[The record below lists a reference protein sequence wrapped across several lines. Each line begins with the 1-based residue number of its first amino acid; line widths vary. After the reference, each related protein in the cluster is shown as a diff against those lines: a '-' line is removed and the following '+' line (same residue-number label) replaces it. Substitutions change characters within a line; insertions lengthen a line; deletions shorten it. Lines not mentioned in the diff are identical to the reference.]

1 MTARALI
8 KAGGLLDPEPEDCP
22 GAVPLAAARWTDRQK
37 LAALLQG
44 SALLAH
50 LERAGRHLAAGFCHA
65 RAAPDGRL
73 VIAGSAGIAG
83 GQGIAA
89 GRSPGPAQELLRDLL
104 GMLFGSAVAIPG
116 RGEARKAARALL
128 DAWRQPLVPL
138 SPDLAVAQV
147 LEAAPF
153 LWEPAFGP
161 ARSTLAAEDRDHG
174 GKPRVWVAGPGPAR
188 ARFLTLARDAEELR
202 ALLASPRARSL
213 WEGEGPAPVT
223 AEGRLAAAAS
233 LYGRGRFVRAKAA
246 LAGLRSPAAAVLRL
260 RCLQQLGELGAVR
273 AGLRRLAAAPLSPA
287 EILEAA
293 EVAVRVFGNS
303 GGPGGPGQA
312 GSWVERALAA
322 TGDAG
327 PLHLRA
333 HVLAAGAAWD
343 RHDPSAL
350 AAHLS
355 ASRLAL
361 SDPGL
366 AWRWHQARGLEAL
379 AAGESDAVLASLVRA
394 LRGSRRQLSRH
405 EAAGLWSDLGIGR
418 SGVGDLGG
426 AERAF
431 RHAARL
437 FGGCD
442 GPRRTTLALSNLA
455 EIRLRRGELSGL
467 REILEQSTA
476 ENRLAGNLRGLT
488 HDLELWARLE
498 LVLGRPGAALTFCRE
513 ALRQLD
519 ASKLNWRRDTLHTLA
534 ARALGWLGRSEEAA
548 ALLSL
553 TTPAGRAELEAEER
567 PALWAHAGD
576 REAALREAAGT
587 PLAGLWRAALTGE
600 RPPPAVWEALAGIEP
615 YRAARLV
622 FDLESV
628 APGTVPAE
636 WRRAAVAV
644 LRRTGSGLLAERL
657 EAGEE
662 GPWRAL
668 AAYLEKP
675 LPPEDI
681 ALAALFREAGH
692 PEATILL
699 HTGAGERVLLAGPGG
714 DAELAVETEDG
725 RLVLR
730 APVVDAALA
739 ALFALFRRH
748 WREGRK
754 ERAPVE
760 STGATPPA
768 GAAPSSP
775 PSPPSQPSPPSR
787 APRAGGLVGESPALL
802 GALERLARLAPRDLT
817 VLILGET
824 GTGKELAARYV
835 HRASPR
841 AAGPFVAVN
850 CAALGESLLLSDLF
864 GHVRG
869 AFTGADKERAG
880 VFETAQRGT
889 VFLDEI
895 GDLPAVAQ
903 GMLLRV
909 LQEREVRRVGESL
922 PRRVDVRVV
931 AATHRDLASAV
942 AAGTFRED
950 LFYRLKVGSVELPPL
965 RERGEDVLRLAEHCL
980 ARQCGPGFVPTLSRT
995 ARELL
1000 LAHPFPGNVR
1010 ELENVLAVAAAL
1022 AGGGTIEPEHLGLPE
1037 PVESA
1042 IHAGEDGSYHRKIE
1056 DFKRQLLIEEL
1067 AACRGNQAEAARRL
1081 GLSRQGFSYLA
1092 RQFRLP

>member
-1 MTARALI
+1 MTAFALI
-8 KAGGLLDPEPEDCP
+8 EAGDLLDPGPEDCP
-22 GAVPLAAARWTDRQK
+22 GAVPLASARWTDRQK

-50 LERAGRHLAAGFCHA
+50 LERSGRHLAAGFRHA

-73 VIAGSAGIAG
+73 MVAGSAGR
-83 GQGIAA
+83 QGIVA
-89 GRSPGPAQELLRDLL
+89 GRSPWPAQELLRDLL

-138 SPDLAVAQV
+138 SLDLAVAQV

-161 ARSTLAAEDRDHG
+161 ARSTLAAEDRDHA
-174 GKPRVWVAGPGPAR
+174 GKPRVWVAGPGSAR
-188 ARFLTLARDAEELR
+188 ARFIALSRDAEELR
-202 ALLASPRARSL
+202 ALLASPRARGL
-213 WEGEGPAPVT
+213 WDGEGKAPVT

-246 LAGLRSPAAAVLRL
+246 LAGLRSPAATVLRL

-273 AGLRRLAAAPLSPA
+273 AGLRRLAAASLSPA
-287 EILEAA
+287 EVLEAA

-303 GGPGGPGQA
+303 GGPGGPEQA
-312 GSWVERALAA
+312 RLWVERALAS

-327 PLHLRA
+327 PLRLRA
-333 HVLAAGAAWD
+333 HILAAGAAWD
-343 RHDPSAL
+343 RHDPAAL
-350 AAHLS
+350 ATHL
-355 ASRLAL
+355 AESRAAL
-361 SDPGL
+361 SDPAL
-366 AWRWHQARGLEAL
+366 AWRWHQVRGLEAL

-394 LRGSRRQLSRH
+394 LHGSRRQLSRH

-467 REILEQSTA
+467 REVLEQSTA

-488 HDLELWARLE
+488 QDLELWARLE

-513 ALRQLD
+513 ALCQLD

-553 TTPAGRAELEAEER
+553 STPAARAELEPEER
-567 PALWAHAGD
+567 PALWAHAGE
-576 REAALREAAGT
+576 RETALREAAGT
-587 PLAGLWRAALTGE
+587 PLAALWRAALTGE
-600 RPPPAVWEALAGIEP
+600 RPPPAVWEALAGLEP

-628 APGTVPAE
+628 TPGTVPAE

-675 LPPEDI
+675 LPTEDT

-692 PEATILL
+692 PEAAIVL
-699 HTGAGERVLLAGPGG
+699 HTGAGERVVLAGTGG

-730 APVVDAALA
+730 APVIDAALA

-748 WREGRK
+748 WRAGRE
-754 ERAPVE
+754 ERDRGGR
-760 STGATPPA
+760 TGATPS
-768 GAAPSSP
+768 AAAVPSS
-775 PSPPSQPSPPSR
+775 QLSR

-869 AFTGADKERAG
+869 AFTGADRERAG

-965 RERGEDVLRLAEHCL
+965 RDRGEDILRLAEHCL
-980 ARQCGPGFVPTLSRT
+980 ARLCGPGFVPTLSRR

-1037 PVESA
+1037 PEG
-1042 IHAGEDGSYHRKIE
+1042 IHLAGITPGEAGSYQRKLE

-1067 AACRGNQAEAARRL
+1067 AACHGNQAEAARRL

-1092 RQFRLP
+1092 RQLRRP

>member
-1 MTARALI
+1 MTALALI
-8 KAGGLLDPEPEDCP
+8 DSDGLLHPALEDCP

-37 LAALLQG
+37 VAALLQA

-50 LERAGRHLAAGFCHA
+50 LERAGRHLATGFSGAQAG
-65 RAAPDGRL
+65 PDGRL
-73 VIAGSAGIAG
+73 VMAGS
-83 GQGIAA
+83 QRIAA
-89 GRSPGPAQELLRDLL
+89 GRSPWPARELLRDLL
-104 GMLFGSAVAIPG
+104 GTLFGSAVAIPG
-116 RGEARKAARALL
+116 RGEARRAARALL

-138 SPDLAVAQV
+138 SPDLAVSQI

-153 LWEPAFGP
+153 LWEPAFVQ
-161 ARSTLAAEDRDHG
+161 ARSTLGAEDRSEI
-174 GKPRVWVAGPGPAR
+174 GKPRLWVAGPGPAR
-188 ARFLTLARDAEELR
+188 TRLLSRCREAPDLL
-202 ALLASPRARSL
+202 ALLASPAARGL
-213 WEGEGPAPVT
+213 WEGDGPAPATVD
-223 AEGRLAAAAS
+223 GRLAAAAS
-233 LYGRGRFVRAKAA
+233 FYGRGRFLRAKAA

-260 RCLQQLGELGAVR
+260 RCLQQLGELGAAR
-273 AGLRRLAAAPLSPA
+273 DGLRRLAAASLAPA

-303 GGPGGPGQA
+303 GGPGGAEQA
-312 GSWVERALAA
+312 ALWTERALAA

-327 PLHLRA
+327 SLHLRA
-333 HVLAAGAAWD
+333 HILAAGAAWD
-343 RHDPSAL
+343 RHDPAAL
-350 AAHLS
+350 AAHLA
-355 ASRLAL
+355 ASRAALA
-361 SDPGL
+361 DPAL
-366 AWRWHQARGLEAL
+366 AWRWHQVRGLEAL
-379 AAGESDAVLASLVRA
+379 AAGESDAVLESLVRA

-467 REILEQSTA
+467 REVLEQSTA
-476 ENRLAGNLRGLT
+476 QNRLAGNLRGLT
-488 HDLELWARLE
+488 QDLELWARLE

-513 ALRQLD
+513 ALLQLD
-519 ASKLNWRRDTLHTLA
+519 AAKPNWRRALLHTLA
-534 ARALGWLGRSEEAA
+534 ARALGWLGRSAEAA
-548 ALLSL
+548 AFLAQ
-553 TTPAGRAELEAEER
+553 TTPAARAELEPEER

-576 REAALREAAGT
+576 REAALREAVGI
-587 PLAGLWRAALTGE
+587 PLASLWRAALTGE
-600 RPPPAVWEALAGIEP
+600 RPPSAAWEALSGLEP

-622 FDLESV
+622 FDLETV
-628 APGTVPAE
+628 APGTVPVE
-636 WRRAAVAV
+636 RRRAAVLV

-657 EAGEE
+657 EAAEE

-668 AAYLEKP
+668 AAYLERP
-675 LPPEDI
+675 VPAGDTALAAD

-692 PEATILL
+692 GEAAITL
-699 HTGAGERVLLAGPGG
+699 TTRVGERVLLAGSGG
-714 DAELAVETEDG
+714 DAELAAETADG
-725 RLVLR
+725 RLTLR
-730 APVVDAALA
+730 APAVDAALA
-739 ALFALFRRH
+739 ALFALFRREY
-748 WREGRK
+748 RERK
-754 ERAPVE
+754 ARPGIA
-760 STGATPPA
+760 PPA
-768 GAAPSSP
+768 GVEASLASQALPASP
-775 PSPPSQPSPPSR
+775 R
-787 APRAGGLVGESPALL
+787 TGGLVGESPVFLL
-802 GALERLARLAPRDLT
+802 ALERLARLASRDLT

-824 GTGKELAARYV
+824 GTGKELAARFV
-835 HRASPR
+835 HRTSPR

-880 VFETAQRGT
+880 VFEAAQRGT

-931 AATHRDLASAV
+931 AATHRDLSAAV

-950 LFYRLKVGSVELPPL
+950 LFYRLQVGSVLLPPL
-965 RERGEDVLRLAEHCL
+965 RERGEDILRLAEHCL
-980 ARQCGPGFVPTLSRT
+980 ARSGGPGFVPSLSRQ

-1000 LAHPFPGNVR
+1000 LAHPFPGN
-1010 ELENVLAVAAAL
+1010 
-1022 AGGGTIEPEHLGLPE
+1022 I
-1037 PVESA
+1037 
-1042 IHAGEDGSYHRKIE
+1042 
-1056 DFKRQLLIEEL
+1056 
-1067 AACRGNQAEAARRL
+1067 C
-1081 GLSRQGFSYLA
+1081 
-1092 RQFRLP
+1092 